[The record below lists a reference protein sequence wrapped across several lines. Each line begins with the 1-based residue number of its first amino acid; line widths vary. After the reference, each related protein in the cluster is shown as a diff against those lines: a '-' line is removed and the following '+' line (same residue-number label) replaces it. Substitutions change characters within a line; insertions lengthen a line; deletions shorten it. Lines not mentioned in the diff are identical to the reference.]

1 VQADEPAME
10 PTYRDREDT
19 LRRASADFPAD
30 LASAGEA
37 RSFVGALC
45 RNWGVPN
52 VLLDAEM
59 VVSELVENAVRH
71 SHSGC
76 DVMVELAP
84 GTLTI
89 GASDRGTHPPRLL
102 RPPPDQPGGRGLLLV
117 DTVSRRWGFEPT
129 RDGKVVWADLAVV

>member
-1 VQADEPAME
+1 MLPMR
-10 PTYRDREDT
+10 RDREDT

-37 RSFVGALC
+37 RTFVGALC
-45 RNWGVPN
+45 RNWGVPGL
-52 VLLDAEM
+52 LLDAEM

-71 SHSGC
+71 SSSGC
-76 DVMVELAP
+76 DVTVELGP
-84 GTLTI
+84 RTLTI
-89 GASDRGTHPPRLL
+89 GVGDHGAKPPRLL

-129 RDGKVVWADLAVV
+129 TDGKVVWADLAVV